1 MNARTIARV
10 RTPSERAIVVDIPAP
25 GPFNPD
31 TLAPPAMYICV
42 CNAVTD
48 HAIRDAVA
56 EGARTLEDLTMR
68 TGCASSCATCRDSAQ
83 ALLDELLRHQNLDP
97 TG

>member
-1 MNARTIARV
+1 
-10 RTPSERAIVVDIPAP
+10 
-25 GPFNPD
+25 
-31 TLAPPAMYICV
+31 MYICV

-68 TGCASSCATCRDSAQ
+68 TGCASTCATCRDSAQ
-83 ALLDELLRHQNLDP
+83 ALLDELLRRRDLDP
-97 TG
+97 TFQKGLG

>member
-1 MNARTIARV
+1 
-10 RTPSERAIVVDIPAP
+10 
-25 GPFNPD
+25 
-31 TLAPPAMYICV
+31 MYICV

-56 EGARTLEDLTMR
+56 AGARTLEDLTLR
-68 TGCASSCATCRDSAQ
+68 TGCAATCATCRGAAE
-83 ALLDELLRHQNLDP
+83 ALLEELLHRPGPDA

>member
-1 MNARTIARV
+1 
-10 RTPSERAIVVDIPAP
+10 
-25 GPFNPD
+25 
-31 TLAPPAMYICV
+31 MYICV

-68 TGCASSCATCRDSAQ
+68 TGCAGTCASCRDSAQ
-83 ALLDELLRHQNLDP
+83 ALLDELLQLKNLDP